1 MCENITSSSLACH
14 EKHTIE
20 TFDTSQIVFVRIGAM
35 DGLVKSTH
43 LFLFRGYIKMG
54 PLKASVMSDLN
65 TSESNFTIDEL
76 GMKRLSH
83 G

>member
-1 MCENITSSSLACH
+1 MNITSSSLASH
-14 EKHTIE
+14 KKYTVG
-20 TFDTSQIVFVRIGAM
+20 TFDTLQIVSVRIAVM
-35 DGLVKSTH
+35 DGLIKSTY

-65 TSESNFTIDEL
+65 TSASNFTIDEL

>member
-1 MCENITSSSLACH
+1 MNITSSSLAYH
-14 EKHTIE
+14 KKHTIE
-20 TFDTSQIVFVRIGAM
+20 TFDTSQIVSMRIGVM
-35 DGLVKSTH
+35 DGLVKSTY

>member
-1 MCENITSSSLACH
+1 MNTTSSSLACR
-14 EKHTIE
+14 ENHTIE
-20 TFDTSQIVFVRIGAM
+20 IFDTSQIVSVRIGVM
-35 DGLVKSTH
+35 DGLVESTY